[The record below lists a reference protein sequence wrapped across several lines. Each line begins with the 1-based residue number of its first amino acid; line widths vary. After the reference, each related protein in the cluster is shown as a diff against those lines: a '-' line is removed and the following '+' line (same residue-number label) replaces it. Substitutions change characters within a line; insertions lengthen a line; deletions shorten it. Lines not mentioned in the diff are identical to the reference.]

1 MANMNIKY
9 NTCILVGLLLTGN
22 TTGLYAQATSRTTE
36 QLETVAKQLS
46 ELSASIAKDV
56 AASIQEIDFTELV
69 RESEKLARLSAA
81 EAQKAA
87 LAAQH
92 EIEAIDLSEL
102 HRELAEAQA
111 EIANLDLSNLPEQWS
126 TLEAAPYQEEKVIEK
141 VYKAGQSDKLSID
154 NRYGRI
160 KVTNWNRNEFKV
172 VVKIR
177 VGESSE
183 RRAKEALERVTIR
196 DSKSGNEVRFQTSI
210 ASAETGWLSSLT
222 GSRNQELSV
231 SYEVFMPAANE
242 LSLSNR
248 YGAIET
254 GDREGKLDVSVRY
267 GSLKTGRLSAANNSI
282 SAQYSQVDIAS
293 AREAEIEVNYGGLTL
308 GEIGK
313 ATISLSYSGNGKISS
328 ITESA
333 DISLRYSSGLSV
345 GLGSNIKEANIA
357 ASYSSVVV
365 SPAKNA
371 TFDFNTAVSYGNFNY
386 GPNAKVNE
394 SAGGNTSKQYTGYWN
409 QTSGNSVNISARYGS
424 VTLK

>member
-1 MANMNIKY
+1 MNIKY
-9 NTCILVGLLLTGN
+9 NTCILVGLLLAGH
-22 TTGLYAQATSRTTE
+22 TTALYAQTTSRTAQ
-36 QLETVAKQLS
+36 QLETVAKQMA
-46 ELSASIAKDV
+46 ELSASIAHDV
-56 AASIQEIDFTELV
+56 TARIQDIDFAELA
-69 RESEKLARLSAA
+69 RESEKLARLSSE
-81 EAQKAA
+81 EANK
-87 LAAQH
+87 LARVAQR
-92 EIEAIDLSEL
+92 EMEAIDLSEL

-111 EIANLDLSNLPEQWS
+111 EIAALDLSSRPEGWPIP
-126 TLEAAPYQEEKVIEK
+126 EAAAYQEEKVIEK
-141 VYKAGQSDKLSID
+141 VYKAGRGDKLSID

-160 KVTNWNRNEFKV
+160 KVNNWNRGEFKV

-183 RRAKEALERVTIR
+183 RRAREALDRVTIR

-210 ASAETGWLSSLT
+210 ASAESGWLSSLT

-231 SYEVFMPAANE
+231 SYEVFMPATNE

-267 GSLKTGRLSAANNSI
+267 GSLKTGRLSATNNSI
-282 SAQYSQVDIAS
+282 SANYSKVEIAS
-293 AREAEIEVNYGGLTL
+293 AREAEIDINYGGLTL

-345 GLGSNIKEANIA
+345 GLGPHIKEANIA

-365 SPAKNA
+365 LPAKNA
-371 TFDFNTAVSYGNFNY
+371 AFDFNTAISYGNFHY
-386 GPNAKVNE
+386 GAKAKVNE
-394 SAGGNTSKQYTGYWN
+394 SSGGNTSKQYTGYWN
-409 QTSGNSVNISARYGS
+409 EASANTVNINARYGS